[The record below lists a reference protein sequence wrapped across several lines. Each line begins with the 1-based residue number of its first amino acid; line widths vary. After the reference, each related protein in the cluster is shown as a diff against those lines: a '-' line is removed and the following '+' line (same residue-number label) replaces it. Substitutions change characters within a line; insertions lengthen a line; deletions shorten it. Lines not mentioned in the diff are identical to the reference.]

1 MAGMLDHQVGWA
13 IEGTY
18 NTPATVTRFAEWLES
33 SGLDW
38 DPNTVQG
45 KGLRVGSSVE
55 RAGRRV
61 TLVGKGSGKLE
72 FELASKGFGSLLQ
85 GGWGTATSTLVN
97 AGTFQQ
103 VFTPVVSG
111 TFLPSYTLQEGIV
124 RPGGG
129 IDAYTFSGCS
139 MTSLELDQPE
149 NGIVQ
154 LSTNWDIRSLAT
166 ATALATASFPTSPTL
181 FSSALPATA
190 ALAVGGTLTAPT
202 TTALAS
208 VTGGTAS
215 VNVKSWKL
223 TVDNGLDVK
232 RDVLGGR
239 NQPVV
244 GLRKI
249 TVDTVVEYDAIT
261 GTILRD
267 AYINQTAMP
276 LLLQSATAEAL
287 STGTALLQIAA
298 PAAYIDKGAIPQPTG
313 GDVATTSLSWNVL
326 DGLASL
332 PAYMVLRTAD
342 TVL

>member
-13 IEGTY
+13 VESTY
-18 NTPATVTRFAEWLES
+18 NTPVTVTRFAEWLES

-61 TLVGKGSGKLE
+61 ALVGKGSGKLE

-85 GGWGTATSTLVN
+85 GGWGTATSTLVSGS
-97 AGTFQQ
+97 AYQQ

-111 TFLPSYTLQEGIV
+111 TYLPSFTLQEGIV
-124 RPGGG
+124 KPGGSV
-129 IDAYTFSGCS
+129 DAYTFAGCTMS
-139 MTSLELDQPE
+139 SFDLDQPE

-166 ATALATASFPTSPTL
+166 ATALATASFPTNPSIY
-181 FSSALPATA
+181 SSALPITA
-190 ALAVGGTLTAPT
+190 AMAVGGTLTAPT
-202 TTALAS
+202 TIALAS
-208 VTGGTAS
+208 VTGGTAN

-223 TVDNGLDVK
+223 SVDNGLDAK

-244 GLRKI
+244 GVRKI
-249 TVDTVVEYDAIT
+249 TVDTVVEYDATT

-267 AYINQTAMP
+267 AYINQTP
-276 LLLQSATAEAL
+276 QPILLQSATPEAL
-287 STGTALLQIAA
+287 SAGTALMQLAI
-298 PAAYIDKGAIPQPTG
+298 PVAYIEKGAIPQPTG
-313 GDVATTSLSWNVL
+313 GNVATTSLSWTVL
-326 DGLASL
+326 DGLAL
-332 PAYMVLRTAD
+332 APAYMVLRTAD